1 MLYFRFLA
9 GAGSV
14 LVALLLAANAWLPQ
28 PAATSAPQD
37 FDHPTIRIAATRK
50 GPERVVIDT
59 SLPTLAPPAARATV
73 ADVAPPPAAAREA
86 FAQLPAAPSERMP
99 PDARPPTQEAR
110 VSPRKSA
117 HRHLAARRSPEPLP
131 LQPRRVAGMFAPWW
145 IR

>member
-1 MLYFRFLA
+1 MLYLRFLA

-59 SLPTLAPPAARATV
+59 SLPTLAPPPAPAAV
-73 ADVAPPPAAAREA
+73 ADVAAPPAATAAREA
-86 FAQLPAAPSERMP
+86 FAQLPAALSERIP
-99 PDARPPTQEAR
+99 PDAKPPTQEAR
-110 VSPRKSA
+110 LSPRKPA
-117 HRHLAARRSPEPLP
+117 HRHLAARRAPEP
-131 LQPRRVAGMFAPWW
+131 LQPRRFATIFMPWPM
-145 IR
+145 R